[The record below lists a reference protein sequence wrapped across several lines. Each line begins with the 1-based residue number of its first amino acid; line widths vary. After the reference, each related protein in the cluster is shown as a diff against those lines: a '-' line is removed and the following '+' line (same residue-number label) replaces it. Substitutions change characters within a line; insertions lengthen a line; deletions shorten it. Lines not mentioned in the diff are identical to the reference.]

1 MLKKSSTRTK
11 KALPASR
18 VIRTNSG
25 TRIKIERGIEYVLPL
40 GNGWVVKNGGASKF
54 TAITDTKKEAISI
67 ARKIARTN
75 NFELIVHGRN
85 GDIEIHETY

>member
-40 GNGWVVKNGGASKF
+40 GNGWVVKNGGASKLEF
-54 TAITDTKKEAISI
+54 LPLYRMYRILTWIYLKFYV
-67 ARKIARTN
+67 KI
-75 NFELIVHGRN
+75 
-85 GDIEIHETY
+85 